1 MSASASSY
9 AALIPSGNQSAT
21 KFMAMI
27 AACVQPSVDQQNQL
41 RAFPIIF
48 DIDYAVGAQLDA
60 LGAWIGV
67 SRQVTKIIAGYISL
81 PDPAYRTLLKLTIA
95 ENNWD
100 GTVPGAYTIFNSI
113 FAPEGVSVSIQDN
126 QDMTMNV
133 TFVNLPS
140 DPVIQ
145 GVLLNYFNLRP
156 ASVGTNFYANPL
168 ILQDSSGQLW
178 LVTITD
184 QAITSITPVAFGSP
198 VVLQIQ
204 DLDGST
210 NLWNVVVDISI
221 PTSPRLSVVGV
232 GTGAGSQSYA
242 LKTLTFN
249 PAHFSVSTGR
259 LEGNVP

>member
-1 MSASASSY
+1 MSALVSTYTS
-9 AALIPSGNQSAT
+9 LITSEHADKP

-27 AACVQPSVDQQNQL
+27 AACAQPSVDQQNQF
-41 RAFPIIF
+41 RTFPTIF
-48 DIDYAVGAQLDA
+48 DIDYAVGSQLDA
-60 LGAWIGV
+60 LGAWIGANRNV
-67 SRQVTKIIAGYISL
+67 SKIIAGYTIL
-81 PDPAYRTLLKLTIA
+81 PDPAFRTLLKLTIA
-95 ENNWD
+95 ENFWD

-113 FAPEGVSVSIQDN
+113 FTPEGVTVSIQDN

-156 ASVGTNFYANPL
+156 AGVGTNFYANPL

-184 QAITSITPVAFGSP
+184 QAITSITPVTFGTP
-198 VVLQIQ
+198 VAPIIQ
-204 DLDGST
+204 DLDGTT
-210 NLWNVVVDISI
+210 NLWKVVVDISV
-221 PTSPRLSVVGV
+221 PTSPRLSVVSQ
-232 GTGAGSQSYA
+232 GTGAGSQTYA
-242 LKTLTFN
+242 LLTLSFN
-249 PAHFSVSTGR
+249 PAHFSVSVGR